1 MTTFI
6 ETREGFISTARVVR
20 VRQRWTNETPRGMRT
35 EIEYIDAAGDA
46 SVTHATD
53 PDFDPARLTAPIP
66 AQPGFFVVTLLED
79 GHVCRMPVIAWR
91 VAPGALS
98 AEPLCPDEPFGW
110 WGILCPDGSVI
121 APQEAVY
128 ASLDDWRAAVLEDQ
142 RKHAEARGK
151 RGAA

>member
-6 ETREGFISTARVVR
+6 ETRAGHISADRVVR
-20 VRQRWTNETPRGMRT
+20 IRQRWTNADPRGMRT

-53 PDFDPARLTAPIP
+53 PDFDPARLVEPIP
-66 AQPGFFVVTLLED
+66 AAPGYFVVTLLED
-79 GHVCRMPVIAWR
+79 GHVARLPVIAWR

-98 AEPLCPDEPFGW
+98 AEPICPDEPFGR

-121 APQEAVY
+121 APQEAAY

-142 RKHAEARGK
+142 RKHAEARTK

>member
-6 ETREGFISTARVVR
+6 VTRAGHISADRVVR
-20 VRQRWTNETPRGMRT
+20 IRQRWTNADPRGMRT
-35 EIEYIDAAGDA
+35 EIEYIDAAGEA
-46 SVTHATD
+46 RVTTATD

-66 AQPGFFVVTLLED
+66 AAPGYFTVTMLED
-79 GHVCRMPVIAWR
+79 GTVCRMPVVAWR

-98 AEPLCPDEPFGW
+98 AEPICPDEPFGW

-121 APQEAVY
+121 APQEAAY
-128 ASLDDWRAAVLEDQ
+128 ASLDGWRAAVLEDQ